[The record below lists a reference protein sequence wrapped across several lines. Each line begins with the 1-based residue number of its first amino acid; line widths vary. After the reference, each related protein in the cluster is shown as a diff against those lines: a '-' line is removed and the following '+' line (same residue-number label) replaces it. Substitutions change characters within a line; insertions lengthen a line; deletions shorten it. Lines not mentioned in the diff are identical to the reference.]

1 MLVKIHDAYRMIV
14 ALCDSNLYGKKFEEG
29 NLQID
34 LSGPFFQGEENSEEE
49 VKEILLDSVKED
61 AMFNFVGE
69 ESCALAAKLGIIFP
83 ENILKIQGVP
93 IAMSLL

>member
-14 ALCDSNLYGKKFEEG
+14 AVCDSNIYGKKFEEG

-34 LSGPFFQGEENSEEE
+34 LGGTFFQGEENSPED
-49 VKEILLDSVKED
+49 VKEVLLDAVKED

-69 ESCALAAKLGIIFP
+69 ESCALAVKLKIIMP
-83 ENILKIQGVP
+83 ENILRIQGVP
-93 IAMSLL
+93 VAMSLL